1 MTFTSPF
8 QHKCPACTCD
18 LFEHLQ
24 DKLFINAFTIRKF
37 ECPNCKTL
45 LSWERDNN
53 LLIVKYGFCFI
64 ICISIIFPIFS
75 YFFGVINIGS
85 LILMGV
91 AAISSVLALFSLL
104 RMQIAAHKMK
114 HKSNQ
119 CINKKGGSRE
129 RLIKMVTS

>member
-1 MTFTSPF
+1 MAKTMTFTLPF
-8 QHKCPACTCD
+8 QHKCPVCSCD
-18 LFEHLQ
+18 LYEHMQ

-53 LLIVKYGFCFI
+53 LLIVKYGFCFT

-85 LILMGV
+85 LILMGF
-91 AAISSVLALFSLL
+91 AAISSILALFSSL
-104 RMQIAAHKMK
+104 RMQIAAHKME
-114 HKSNQ
+114 HKSN
-119 CINKKGGSRE
+119 
-129 RLIKMVTS
+129 